1 MWNSSYRTPTEFWQ
15 KISVFQKDKLISTE
29 WGSKKRQINQDG
41 TWASGREVWRRK
53 ISAHSKTPSQEGTR
67 GSFRTSEGSIA
78 TGAQKAKQREFS
90 IEIIA
95 DQNFPAKVLFACPP
109 QWVGT
114 GAEAWALGFRPQGK
128 DWGWLPWSYSKA
140 ASTTQLR
147 ECRGKPRRAIEA
159 RDHFHGDPVTP

>member
-15 KISVFQKDKLISTE
+15 KISDFQKDKLISTE

-67 GSFRTSEGSIA
+67 GSFTTSEGSIA

-109 QWVGT
+109 QWVET
-114 GAEAWALGFRPQGK
+114 GAEAQ
-128 DWGWLPWSYSKA
+128 
-140 ASTTQLR
+140 ASGVKHQNITGVDCHEDTLRGLCTKQLR
-147 ECRGKPRRAIEA
+147 ESREKPGMPERQEITVA
-159 RDHFHGDPVTP
+159 GTL